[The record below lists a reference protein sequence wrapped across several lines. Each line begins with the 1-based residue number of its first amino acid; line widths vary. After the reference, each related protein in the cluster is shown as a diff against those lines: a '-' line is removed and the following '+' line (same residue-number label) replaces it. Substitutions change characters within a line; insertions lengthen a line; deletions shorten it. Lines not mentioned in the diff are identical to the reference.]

1 MTHANPVP
9 PSQNKLA
16 VGILAA
22 VVLLFAPSAA
32 LAQHGGGGGGHAG
45 GGGGFGGG
53 GGSHSSGGSSHASSQ
68 SSSHSTGSSTPHP
81 APVAHA
87 TPPVNSSVHPASTS
101 TSGARVP
108 GVVVAG
114 PGGPVLLRNQAAPR
128 NSVLGFAP
136 QTSPWQSTPIHSGAM
151 SFSGQGHE
159 IWQDSTVRSAGTPT
173 SSAAIHPTTGQNSPR
188 LLPVPP
194 PRIFTNA
201 PVRVVYFPFYGFFG
215 PGFGFYGGGF
225 GCDPF
230 SGFGCFG
237 YGAGFGY
244 GFGGGFGAG
253 YGFGGGFGYDSGDN
267 SQYPVSGGPYLF
279 ENDKAGDNADAA
291 APTDDNPSTWQNPP
305 ASNSVTAAAP
315 APSTLI
321 YLKDGTI
328 YEVMSYWLD
337 AGKLHYIT
345 NYGGENAIDM
355 NLLDLQQTVDANTQR
370 GVTFTLRPA
379 PAAQP
384 APDANP
390 SPDAAPAPQK

>member
-1 MTHANPVP
+1 MTFASPVL

-22 VVLLFAPSAA
+22 VVLMFAPSAA

-53 GGSHSSGGSSHASSQ
+53 GGSHSSGSSSHASAQ

-87 TPPVNSSVHPASTS
+87 TPPVNSSVHPASAS
-101 TSGARVP
+101 TSGRRVP

-136 QTSPWQSTPIHSGAM
+136 QTSPWQFTPIHSGAM
-151 SFSGQGHE
+151 SFSGQGHD
-159 IWQDSTVRSAGTPT
+159 IWQDSTVRSAGTPA
-173 SSAAIHPTTGQNSPR
+173 SSAVIHPTTAQNSPR

-201 PVRVVYFPFYGFFG
+201 PVQVVYLPFYGFFG

-244 GFGGGFGAG
+244 GFGGGFG
-253 YGFGGGFGYDSGDN
+253 YDSGDN

-279 ENDKAGDNADAA
+279 SNDKAGDNADAA
-291 APTDDNPSTWQNPP
+291 AGTDDNPSAWQNPL
-305 ASNSVTAAAP
+305 ASNSVTAP

-390 SPDAAPAPQK
+390 TPDAPPDTAPAPQK